1 MNACLNPVKFENLM
15 NLKKIVV
22 STIAFFP
29 QNNFNFFPFFIVGF
43 YFFVRNISYLNVIGV

>member
-1 MNACLNPVKFENLM
+1 MNACLNPVKFENLI